1 MFKKI
6 TLSLITITVI
16 ISIFQLSIP
25 TTQAT
30 GTGGNTSIPNI
41 PNLKNSKTILD
52 TSAVMIGFDTSK
64 SIEAT
69 IGNVIKIA
77 LSLIGILFLIL
88 IIIAGFQWMTAG
100 GNEETVT
107 KSKARIKNSA
117 NGLLIILGAYMVTYF
132 ILDIVLKQTLK

>member
-6 TLSLITITVI
+6 TLSLIIITVFMFL
-16 ISIFQLSIP
+16 FQVGIP
-25 TTQAT
+25 KLYAASGDTPQ
-30 GTGGNTSIPNI
+30 IPNM
-41 PNLKNSKTILD
+41 PNLTNSKTILD
-52 TSAVMIGFDTSK
+52 RSAGMIGFDTSK

-69 IGNVIKIA
+69 IGNVIKIV

-117 NGLLIILGAYMVTYF
+117 SGLLIILGAYMVTYF
-132 ILDIVLKQTLK
+132 ILDIILKQTLI